1 MSLIEDLITPEMN
14 KMDKVRGHSQHIYE
28 FLEWM
33 LKENKVDQLT
43 HKDDIEGLIF
53 DFYGVDKAQIAK
65 ERKLLRESLE
75 RAIEDEEERCSTCAE
90 PEHS

>member
-33 LKENKVDQLT
+33 LKENKEVN
-43 HKDDIEGLIF
+43 KKEDIEELIF

-75 RAIEDEEERCSTCAE
+75 RAIEDEEERCSTCSE